1 MLGKQIPDG
10 EFCPLIK
17 GQCIKRQCVA
27 WQQIHGQDP
36 QTGKILDEWGCS
48 LFRWL
53 PKLIL
58 ENSLQT
64 RHADAEISAFRSD
77 SNKRADTLNAAMG
90 SLVQLAAET
99 KRIGN
104 G

>member
-17 GQCIKRQCVA
+17 GQCVKRQCVA

-48 LFRWL
+48 LFRWM

-58 ENSLQT
+58 EGAQQSRQAGAAVESFRNEMVKG
-64 RHADAEISAFRSD
+64 RDA
-77 SNKRADTLNAAMG
+77 LLG
-90 SLVQLAAET
+90 LASET
-99 KRIGN
+99 KRLGN